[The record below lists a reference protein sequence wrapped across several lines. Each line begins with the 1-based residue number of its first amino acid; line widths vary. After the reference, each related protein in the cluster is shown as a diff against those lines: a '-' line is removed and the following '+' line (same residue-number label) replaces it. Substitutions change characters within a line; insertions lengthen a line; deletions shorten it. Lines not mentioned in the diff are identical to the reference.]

1 MRYRKFGQLDWKVS
15 ALGFGC
21 MRLPIK
27 GGDEHIDEPEA
38 THMLH
43 FAIDRGVNY
52 VDTAYGYHQGNS
64 ERFLGRALA
73 DGYRERIRLATK
85 LPCWLVESAVDFDR
99 FFDEQMER
107 LQTDRFDFYL
117 LHALNKKSW
126 LKVRDL
132 GIIRWAERA
141 MSDGLI
147 GHLGFSFHDDY
158 PTFVEIV
165 DSYDWTLCQIQYNYM
180 DLTHQAGE
188 RGLKYAASKGIA
200 IVVMEPMLGGK
211 LVDSP
216 ERIRRIWERSPR
228 GWSPAGWALQ
238 WLWNQPEISVVLSGM
253 SSIEQVEE
261 NLASAGKSAVGSLTP
276 EEMELVAQV
285 RRSYRAMG
293 SVPCTGCNYCMPCP
307 NGVDIPENFRFYNQS
322 AMYCRFEQTRTE
334 YEYGWASLGLRA
346 SACTSCRQC
355 EQRCPQRIL
364 ISEWMDR
371 VHAELGKDIGR
382 SQV

>member
-1 MRYRKFGQLDWKVS
+1 M
-15 ALGFGC
+15 
-21 MRLPIK
+21 
-27 GGDEHIDEPEA
+27 
-38 THMLH
+38 
-43 FAIDRGVNY
+43 
-52 VDTAYGYHQGNS
+52 
-64 ERFLGRALA
+64 A
-73 DGYRERIRLATK
+73 DGR
-85 LPCWLVESAVDFDR
+85 
-99 FFDEQMER
+99 
-107 LQTDRFDFYL
+107 
-117 LHALNKKSW
+117 
-126 LKVRDL
+126 
-132 GIIRWAERA
+132 
-141 MSDGLI
+141 I
-147 GHLGFSFHDDY
+147 GHLGFSFHDDCAV
-158 PTFVEIV
+158 FQEIV
-165 DSYDWTLCQIQYNYM
+165 DAYNWTLCQIQYNYM
-180 DLTHQAGE
+180 DTETQAGTE
-188 RGLKYAASKGIA
+188 GLRYAASKGLA
-200 IVVMEPMLGGK
+200 IVVMEPLRGGA
-211 LVDSP
+211 LVNPPQPIQDLWDTSAHK
-216 ERIRRIWERSPR
+216 RT
-228 GWSPAGWALQ
+228 AADWALQ